1 MMSSNNEKIFTERPR
16 TRRRLF
22 LFGLLVFTGF
32 SLIGAK
38 IAFLASKE
46 NQKSNSYFQE
56 EKIHSRLNIT
66 DRNGY
71 ILATNLEGVSIYI
84 RPQEIQK
91 KSLVAKK
98 LKNIFPDLDEVEL
111 LNKLKDGRK
120 FFWLKSLV
128 SPKQEKALFDL
139 GQPGIYFGKREYRF
153 YPYGTLASHIVGYT
167 KVNEFDVNYAAI
179 SGISG
184 VEKAFEDKLAVRNFN
199 KVDNNKI
206 VLSLDLPVQ
215 AEVENV
221 LKEWQKRMGAKAGG
235 LVIMNIHNGE
245 IIALASSPDFDANK
259 ERSGSGKNKDASI
272 YFNRVVQGVYEMGST
287 FKIFPVAQG
296 LEKNLF
302 KLDSLIDTRP
312 FKISS
317 KKIEDKYKFDNKS
330 SVNEIIVRSSN
341 VGAAKIS
348 LMVGETGLKEIFST
362 LGLLE
367 PVNLELKE
375 ANLTQPIIPKNWQD
389 ISLATLSYG
398 YGMSVSLLHM
408 AKAYAILGNGGFNI
422 EPTILKKKEVGHV
435 GSRVLKQTTSDE
447 ILKLLEAV
455 VMDQRGTAKILRS
468 KYYRIGGKTGTAEK
482 ISIVKK
488 GYQKDKVISNF
499 VGIFPLSEPK
509 FVIAAFLDEPENN
522 FLQQPC
528 RYASC
533 TVVPMIRKLIER
545 TGPLMNV
552 IPQQNASKF

>member
-1 MMSSNNEKIFTERPR
+1 VI
-16 TRRRLF
+16 
-22 LFGLLVFTGF
+22 
-32 SLIGAK
+32 
-38 IAFLASKE
+38 
-46 NQKSNSYFQE
+46 
-56 EKIHSRLNIT
+56 
-66 DRNGY
+66 
-71 ILATNLEGVSIYI
+71 
-84 RPQEIQK
+84 
-91 KSLVAKK
+91 
-98 LKNIFPDLDEVEL
+98 
-111 LNKLKDGRK
+111 
-120 FFWLKSLV
+120 
-128 SPKQEKALFDL
+128 FDL
-139 GQPGIYFGKREYRF
+139 
-153 YPYGTLASHIVGYT
+153 
-167 KVNEFDVNYAAI
+167 
-179 SGISG
+179 
-184 VEKAFEDKLAVRNFN
+184 FE
-199 KVDNNKI
+199 
-206 VLSLDLPVQ
+206 
-215 AEVENV
+215 
-221 LKEWQKRMGAKAGG
+221 
-235 LVIMNIHNGE
+235 
-245 IIALASSPDFDANK
+245 
-259 ERSGSGKNKDASI
+259 
-272 YFNRVVQGVYEMGST
+272 
-287 FKIFPVAQG
+287 
-296 LEKNLF
+296 
-302 KLDSLIDTRP
+302 
-312 FKISS
+312 
-317 KKIEDKYKFDNKS
+317 
-330 SVNEIIVRSSN
+330 
-341 VGAAKIS
+341 
-348 LMVGETGLKEIFST
+348 EIFST

-422 EPTILKKKEVGHV
+422 EPTILKKKEVDHV